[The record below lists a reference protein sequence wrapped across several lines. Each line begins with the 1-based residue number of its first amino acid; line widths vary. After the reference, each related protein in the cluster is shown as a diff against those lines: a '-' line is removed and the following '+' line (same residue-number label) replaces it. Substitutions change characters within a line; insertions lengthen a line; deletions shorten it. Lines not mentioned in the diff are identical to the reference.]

1 MIVQFEFGLLCT
13 RVPRTLQVYNKAE
26 RQFSVDELDA
36 CIGKKFGDTRR
47 PMLYV
52 VLIVYVRVCVFLIF
66 CVCVCPLRLS
76 FSTPALSQEAV
87 DKEMSHRQAATL
99 KGLAAELHMHF
110 FRSVYDRWSLQQ
122 S

>member
-1 MIVQFEFGLLCT
+1 MQFEFGLLCT

-47 PMLYV
+47 PMFYV

-66 CVCVCPLRLS
+66 CVCVCVS
-76 FSTPALSQEAV
+76 AAAFVFHSCIVSGSGGQGDVA
-87 DKEMSHRQAATL
+87 QAGRDVE
-99 KGLAAELHMHF
+99 GLGC
-110 FRSVYDRWSLQQ
+110 
-122 S
+122 